1 MWFLVFHLSAPPQVG
16 QDRSLHQVSSSHWG
30 RPRRCG
36 TRRAWTKAC
45 SAVRWL
51 RPCWCCGWSWGPA
64 LQQRRHSGTDGN
76 SAIPCYLHQYFQFLG
91 EKLDNHGVR
100 TDLTWN
106 RVSHGDLLLWKW
118 TLRAQRFKQKKSQ
131 GDNWTETKSY
141 RFWRVSPLTFE
152 NKSLNGFKIVEKICW
167 IVSNVFV
174 RKF

>member
-1 MWFLVFHLSAPPQVG
+1 MVSNFPLLCSSTGWAGPVP
-16 QDRSLHQVSSSHWG
+16 SSSLKFSLRETEELWHKSLDEGEMAAPLLVLWLVM
-30 RPRRCG
+30 G
-36 TRRAWTKAC
+36 TSPLTEEAFWY
-45 SAVRWL
+45 
-51 RPCWCCGWSWGPA
+51 GWQFCDSLLFTSIFSISWGK
-64 LQQRRHSGTDGN
+64 
-76 SAIPCYLHQYFQFLG
+76 IY
-91 EKLDNHGVR
+91 NHEVR

-152 NKSLNGFKIVEKICW
+152 DKCLNGFRIADKICW
-167 IVSNVFV
+167 IVSTVFV